1 MNCERHISTERNRKQ
16 SQKDCEFEK
25 PLHRKCERKN
35 SMRKRK
41 KPSQSLVNKC
51 RGRKKQ
57 IESKVA
63 LKKEEKMV
71 KTTNDQNL

>member
-1 MNCERHISTERNRKQ
+1 MWK
-16 SQKDCEFEK
+16 EK
-25 PLHRKCERKN
+25 FDEKEN
-35 SMRKRK
+35 EK

-71 KTTNDQNL
+71 KTTIDQSL